1 MAQDLLR
8 NAPDNIHN
16 RRALGWVYIEL
27 IKTQCQSLQHLN
39 TYLSRIQVLKLESS
53 EEIFWEQLR
62 WQIAKIL
69 FSIDNSSSAEQW
81 SITLNCIMSF
91 PCQVSNGFSTLIKAL
106 IKHQI
111 EVPNLA
117 NFYLL
122 FKVQNF
128 QSSDFQ
134 TTILEN
140 GKAVPALV
148 ERVFIALAKSWIQ
161 NLQKSPKTGLQDEFQ
176 VFLSDLDKVSD
187 NNPKMIYLIYYRA
200 ILRLKLGLPEEARN
214 FFIPFAQK
222 KQTEFWVWDVLSQL
236 YTDDIDKQIA
246 CLSKALLCK
255 TSNDFLVKVRQK
267 MAELLIAKQ
276 NWAAAKTEIEGIV
289 TTRTQHNW
297 QIPSQVTDW
306 QKLENI
312 TNVNSYT
319 SNKSIY
325 QNYAVLAE
333 QMLLSNVAIH
343 VGIIWK
349 TNIEK
354 GTAQFFVSEN
364 INGGFQYAKIKQDL
378 KVGEIFKFTLREVKS
393 QETIFWQ
400 VCSLEQT
407 EENISE
413 NWQKNFFGYL
423 KRFRNTGFVEDVFIE
438 EQHLQ
443 NHSGYVKGSAIRAF
457 DSKKRIWGWKALNI
471 EPFEQS

>member
-1 MAQDLLR
+1 M
-8 NAPDNIHN
+8 
-16 RRALGWVYIEL
+16 GWVYIEF
-27 IKTQCQSLQHLN
+27 IKTQCQSLQRLN
-39 TYLSRIQVLKLESS
+39 AYLSRIQVLKLESS

-69 FSIDNSSSAEQW
+69 FGIDNSSSAEQW
-81 SITLNCIMSF
+81 TISLNCMMSF
-91 PCQVSNGFSTLIKAL
+91 PCQVSNGFSTLLKAI

-111 EVPNLA
+111 EIPNLA
-117 NFYLL
+117 TFYPL
-122 FKVQNF
+122 FKIQNF

-148 ERVFIALAKSWIQ
+148 ERVFIALSKSWIHQ
-161 NLQKSPKTGLQDEFQ
+161 LQRFPKDSFQDELQ

-187 NNPKMIYLIYYRA
+187 NHPKMMYLIYYRA
-200 ILRLKLGLPEEARN
+200 ILRLKLELPEEARN

-236 YTDDIDKQIA
+236 YADDIDKQIA

-255 TSNDFLVKVRQK
+255 ASNDFLVKVRQK

-276 NWAAAKTEIEGIV
+276 HWAAAKTEIEGIV
-289 TTRTQHNW
+289 ATRSQHNW
-297 QIPSQVTDW
+297 QIPSQVSDW

-312 TNVNSYT
+312 ANANSYT

-333 QMLLSNVAIH
+333 QMLISNLVIH

-349 TNIEK
+349 TNTDK
-354 GTAQFFVSEN
+354 GTAQFFVSES

-378 KVGEIFKFTLREVKS
+378 KVGDVFKFTLREVKS
-393 QETIFWQ
+393 KETNFWQ
-400 VCSLEQT
+400 VCSLEKT
-407 EENISE
+407 EEQISV
-413 NWQKNFFGYL
+413 NCQKGFSGYL
-423 KRFRNTGFVEDVFIE
+423 KRYGNTGFVEDVFIE
-438 EQHLQ
+438 TQHLQ
-443 NHSGYVKGSAIRAF
+443 NHSGIVKGCAIRAF

-471 EPFEQS
+471 EPIEQ